1 MKTLLTTTGIR
12 QTTNVECRGRAR
24 RSAPRAFAALTAW
37 LLLTINLHAS
47 QISEPATL
55 FYGKVVG
62 TADVQPCLITEGRLT
77 WVIRRSDGVDVTL
90 KASLFAYHNG
100 LYSYRLDVPHAAMGL
115 GLTAGSESVP
125 LSLYEQ
131 THRHQSVTLD
141 GEPVTLLGPA
151 GAVFTSAQ
159 LLRSATYRLDLGV
172 DRRSADSDGDGL
184 PDWWEDRYGLDKQ
197 AHDAD
202 QCFGTGGLTAAE
214 AYLQGLD
221 PTADHTLPV
230 LKTCETVVYAG
241 GCTALLLDA
250 ADLDTAPSNLL
261 YTVTALPYGGSCILD
276 AEGGQ
281 QTLAVGATFT
291 QADVLQARLLYAHA
305 PEVSDPGVLGLALGD
320 GQHAPTACE
329 VRLLLYEPA
338 LSEQSLR
345 SDLYQYANA
354 GFVVAEGDAVNV
366 SHSALAY
373 ALAGADPTGGQADDV
388 LYCSA
393 EAQCAAGG
401 PGADRFVVTAFDGNA
416 LELTDFSVAEGD
428 VLDLSGVPV
437 ADGIPLLSAFTLDA
451 VEGGGRIAYAGGSV
465 TVGGLDPAQADL
477 SDLVCLGRVRVP
489 DGVVLEARVSV
500 AATTPYAYRNGP
512 ANGCFTVT
520 RAGNLAPDL
529 LVGLQITG
537 SAVNG
542 ADYAYI
548 PNAVRIPSG
557 VSSLDIA
564 VSPYVVGGVLEK
576 VVALSL
582 QSGTGYRLGAATQ
595 ASVTIVPLK
604 PCVYVDA
611 FEPLA
616 VVESGEPGSF
626 ILWRDGVTDTSL
638 IVKLVSGG
646 TAVKNVDYVA
656 LVNALTLSAG
666 ESERLVTVTPLAG
679 ATFPGGAKKV
689 TLGVAP
695 STTGSYLTGTA
706 LPAEVTLVQRYDT
719 FSAWLAR
726 QAESGAQPTGLDGA
740 TDDGLF
746 RVYAFGGNPDGS
758 ETEGMPRPLLQD
770 GQLVVKVRQPLWLSD
785 VTYTVS
791 GFTDLS
797 APAASAADWVE
808 VEAPEGE
815 PSGAEWHYYRLNGSG
830 RQGFISV
837 KAKTLQP

>member
-1 MKTLLTTTGIR
+1 MKPLLTTCDTLL
-12 QTTNVECRGRAR
+12 APAAFR
-24 RSAPRAFAALTAW
+24 RRTLRAFAVRAACLLTACT
-37 LLLTINLHAS
+37 LRAA
-47 QISEPATL
+47 QISEPATV
-55 FYGKVVG
+55 FYGQVMA
-62 TADVQPCLITEGRLT
+62 TADVQPHLITEGRLT
-77 WVIRRSDGVDVTL
+77 WVIRRADGVDVTL
-90 KASLFAYHNG
+90 TASLFAYNNG

-115 GLTAGSESVP
+115 GLVTDPANVP
-125 LSLYEQ
+125 LSVYEQ

-141 GEPVTLLGPA
+141 GEPAVLLGPA
-151 GAVFTSAQ
+151 GTVFTTAQ
-159 LLRSATYRLDLGV
+159 LLRAATYRLDLGV
-172 DRRSADSDGDGL
+172 DRRAVDSDGDGL
-184 PDWWEDRYGLDKQ
+184 PDWWEERYGLDIQ
-197 AHDAD
+197 ADDAG
-202 QCFGTGGLTAAE
+202 QCFGTGGVTAAE

-221 PTADHTLPV
+221 PTADHTVPV
-230 LKTCETVVYAG
+230 LKTRETVVYAG

-261 YTVTALPYGGSCILD
+261 YTVTALPYGGSCVLEAD
-276 AEGGQ
+276 GGQ

-291 QADVLQARLLYAHA
+291 QADVLQARLLYAPA
-305 PEVSDPGVLGLALGD
+305 PEVSDPGVLGLALCD
-320 GQHAPTACE
+320 GQHAPAE
-329 VRLLLYEPA
+329 SELRLLLYEPA
-338 LSEQSLR
+338 LNEQSLR

-354 GFVVAEGDAVNV
+354 GFVVAEGDDVNV
-366 SHSALAY
+366 SHSGLAY
-373 ALAGADPTGGQADDV
+373 ALAGADPIGGHADDV

-393 EAQCAAGG
+393 GAQCAAGG

-437 ADGIPLLSAFTLDA
+437 VDGIPLLSAFSLA
-451 VEGGGRIAYAGGSV
+451 VSDGAYTIAYAGG
-465 TVGGLDPAQADL
+465 TVAVGALDPALADL
-477 SDLVCLGRVRVP
+477 SELVCLGCVRVP

-500 AATTPYAYRNGP
+500 SATVPLAYRNGP
-512 ANGCFTVT
+512 VNGRFTIT
-520 RAGNLAPDL
+520 RSGNPDAQLVVGL
-529 LVGLQITG
+529 LVTG
-537 SAVNG
+537 SAMNG
-542 ADYAYI
+542 GDYAYI
-548 PNAVRIPSG
+548 PDTLTIPSG
-557 VSSLDIA
+557 VSSIVID
-564 VSPYVVGGVLEK
+564 VSPYVVGGTLEK

-582 QSGTGYRLGAATQ
+582 QSGTGYRLGAVTQ

-646 TAVKNVDYVA
+646 TAVKNVDYVT
-656 LVNALTLSAG
+656 LVSALTLSAG

-679 ATFPGGAKKV
+679 ATFPDGAKKV
-689 TLGVAP
+689 TLDVAP
-695 STTGSYLTGTA
+695 STAGSYLRGTA

-726 QAESGAQPTGLDGA
+726 LTEDGTQPAGLGGENDES
-740 TDDGLF
+740 LF
-746 RVYAFGGNPDGS
+746 RVYAFGGYPD
-758 ETEGMPRPLLQD
+758 EGGDEGVPRPLLRD

-785 VTYTVS
+785 VAYTVS

-815 PSGAEWHYYRLNGSG
+815 PRGAEWHYYRLNVTG

-837 KAKTLQP
+837 KARALQP